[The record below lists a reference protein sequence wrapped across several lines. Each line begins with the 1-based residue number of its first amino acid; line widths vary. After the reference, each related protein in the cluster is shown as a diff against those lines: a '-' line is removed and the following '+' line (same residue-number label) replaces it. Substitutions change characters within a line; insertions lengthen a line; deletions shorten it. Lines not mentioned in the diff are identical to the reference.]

1 MAELAAFAGSV
12 AVDLGPEAAGP
23 ATARDLKESTK
34 DAGSV
39 KHYNLGQWKDISC
52 RFQMKC

>member
-1 MAELAAFAGSV
+1 MAELAAFAGSI

-39 KHYNLGQWKDISC
+39 RNTLGQWKDISC
-52 RFQMKC
+52 MFQMKC